1 MKSNILYYPHYTAAH
16 THPKFKMLRVKY
28 GWEGEGKF
36 WALNN
41 MIGLAENCK
50 LDLSRKFVVADILE
64 LFKFNQEQFNE
75 FIDYLEKECEL
86 IEREGNCITTEIV
99 QETFTQ
105 AEVKREDSRSRYR
118 KKKDDPESIITPETK
133 ILDAENGNLG
143 ESDSLIKANQKKQE
157 QSTSKQKETLMENP
171 FFGFDKHIPTNG
183 QYSQFKPRDFNDDI
197 ELKKSIRAIVIH
209 FTNFPFTENLLNNLF
224 DKMTTLKDY
233 TYVSREMSFKIFYD
247 IYSNLTALGNETK
260 QEIRNPTG
268 YPIKVIERRISDKNS
283 DMIKKLDQK
292 KRSVKQNGESPT
304 KVDSI
309 ADAINKNSKGPL
321 FTKFDDY
328 DDAKQ
333 TETVEVNNDDAGL
346 PV

>member
-16 THPKFKMLRVKY
+16 THPKFKMLRKEY

-64 LFKFNQEQFNE
+64 FFRFDQEQFNK

-118 KKKDDPESIITPETK
+118 KKKDDPESISSPENK
-133 ILDAENGNLG
+133 NLDAENGNLG
-143 ESDSLIKANQKKQE
+143 ESDLLIKANQRKQE

-171 FFGFDKHIPTNG
+171 FFGFDKKLPVNG
-183 QYSQFKPRDFNDDI
+183 QYEIYKPKDFKNDI
-197 ELKKSIRAIVIH
+197 ELKKSIRDIVTH
-209 FTNFPFTENLLNNLF
+209 FTKFEFTENLLNNIF
-224 DKMTTLKDY
+224 NKMTSLKDY
-233 TYVSREMSFKIFYD
+233 TYVSREKSFKIFYD

-260 QEIRNPTG
+260 QEIRNPVG
-268 YPIKVIERRISDKNS
+268 YPITVMQRRIREKDDAIIKRLSSTKRSNS
-283 DMIKKLDQK
+283 KVPKKLSEVAGAATQ
-292 KRSVKQNGESPT
+292 E
-304 KVDSI
+304 
-309 ADAINKNSKGPL
+309 L
-321 FTKFDDY
+321 FTTFE
-328 DDAKQ
+328 DADNGSNPISDEK
-333 TETVEVNNDDAGL
+333 EEEPL
-346 PV
+346 PK